1 MRIPIYSDAKPARS
15 RFEASQ
21 RSEMK
26 PTALRRL
33 AAFFLRV
40 SDQTSGP
47 LDHRR
52 GLHAGQKRADHVAI
66 AVDLRLHHDGVSARE
81 IGRTPGVARSAMQDN
96 LGQARAAGIG
106 RSCGTA
112 RSLRARRRTWPHVRT
127 GGRDRLHRWLRLIR
141 PRISSQA
148 CCDATTEVSD
158 LLENSVPARPVDVR
172 GKTHIGTCDED
183 RRDKGDLILIRILLP
198 PSEELRNAID
208 LIIMTT
214 VWK

>member
-52 GLHAGQKRADHVAI
+52 GLDAGQKRADHVAI

-81 IGRTPGVARSAMQDN
+81 IGRTPGVARSAIQDN
-96 LGQARAAGIG
+96 LGAG
-106 RSCGTA
+106 A
-112 RSLRARRRTWPHVRT
+112 
-127 GGRDRLHRWLRLIR
+127 GGRDRAIVRHRA
-141 PRISSQA
+141 Q
-148 CCDATTEVSD
+148 
-158 LLENSVPARPVDVR
+158 LESAAPDVAPC
-172 GKTHIGTCDED
+172 TD
-183 RRDKGDLILIRILLP
+183 RRSGPIASMVAADPSAYKLASLL
-198 PSEELRNAID
+198 
-208 LIIMTT
+208 
-214 VWK
+214 